1 MEEKEGTLWGLETGL
16 SGLPLGSHDK
26 LRLCLMVD
34 GLSGGAAGS
43 IALETMGLP
52 HT

>member
-26 LRLCLMVD
+26 LRLCRWLMIFQ
-34 GLSGGAAGS
+34 AGPL
-43 IALETMGLP
+43 APL
-52 HT
+52 H